1 MGRVL
6 VNLLAVSVVI
16 TVCGIAGAASAER
29 QVPES
34 REQLQ
39 LSYAPLVKK
48 VAPAVVNVYA
58 RRVVQTRSRSRS
70 PFANDPFFAPFFGR
84 QGLQAPRERVQNSLG
99 SGVIVQANGIIVTNN
114 HVIQGGE
121 EFTVVLADRRE
132 FEAEVVLQDERTD
145 LAILRIDVG
154 DEKLP
159 VLSFHDSD
167 EAEVGDVVLAIG
179 NPFGVG
185 QTVTSGIISAMAR
198 TQVGVSDFQFFI
210 QTDAAVNPGNSGGA
224 LITMSGELIGVNTA
238 IFSRSGG
245 SNGIGF
251 AIPANMVRLVVD
263 SALSDGK
270 IRRPW
275 FGASGQVVTSDL
287 ARSLGMD
294 RPTGIL
300 LNQLHTKGP
309 ADKAGMKIGD
319 VVLAIDDFEVNDV
332 QALRYRIA
340 TQKIG
345 DKVKV
350 TYLREGHEAAATL
363 KLRQPPEDPPANET
377 ELDGRQPLS
386 GSVVANLSPAF
397 NDENGLD
404 TMLRGVVIKS
414 LSSRSAAARLGL
426 QPGDIILSIND
437 EEIADVSQLQVVLS
451 GSPRVWDLVFKR
463 GSREMRVSVR
473 G

>member
-1 MGRVL
+1 
-6 VNLLAVSVVI
+6 LA
-16 TVCGIAGAASAER
+16 AATFVGSLGTSLSAHGER
-29 QVPES
+29 QIPNN

-48 VAPAVVNVYA
+48 AAPAVVNVYA
-58 RRVVQTRSRSRS
+58 QRVVQTRSRS
-70 PFANDPFFAPFFGR
+70 PFADDPFFAPFFNR
-84 QGLQAPRERVQNSLG
+84 RGLGAPRERVQNSLG
-99 SGVIVQANGIIVTNN
+99 SGVIVREDGIIVTNN
-114 HVIQGGE
+114 HVIQGGD
-121 EFTVVLADRRE
+121 EFKIVLADRRE

-145 LAILRIDVG
+145 LAILRIDTDG
-154 DEKLP
+154 EKLP
-159 VLSFHDSD
+159 VLPFHDSD
-167 EAEVGDVVLAIG
+167 DAEVGDLVLAIG

-185 QTVTSGIISAMAR
+185 QTVTGGIISALAR

-224 LITMSGELIGVNTA
+224 LITMGGSLIGVNTA

-270 IRRPW
+270 IKRPW
-275 FGASGQVVTSDL
+275 FGASGQVVTHDL
-287 ARSLGMD
+287 ATSLGMD

-300 LNQLHTKGP
+300 VNQLHDSGP
-309 ADKAGMKIGD
+309 ADKAGIEIGD
-319 VVLAIDDFEVNDV
+319 VVLAIDGYEVNDV

-350 TYLREGHEAAATL
+350 SYLRDGREKLATL

-377 ELDGRQPLS
+377 ELGGRHPLT
-386 GSVVANLSPAF
+386 GATVANLSPAF

-404 TMLRGVVIKS
+404 TMLRGVVVKS
-414 LSSRSAAARLGL
+414 LVTRSWSGRLGL
-426 QPGDIILSIND
+426 QPGDIIVAVNE
-437 EEIADVSQLQVVLS
+437 EEIRDVSQLQDVMS
-451 GSPRVWDLVFKR
+451 GSPRVWELVFRR
-463 GSREMRVSVR
+463 GSREMRVNVR